1 MLTIKWLLKSDLV
14 LLFFPLLSFEKLW
27 GSCSKN
33 IICFSHCLFLTGNIS
48 HRCDDF
54 PNLTG
59 GGGGKL
65 YTKLC
70 QKKLYIYIYIY
81 IGHRARSRAKD
92 NRSSLPGPL
101 SEQLNNSVFSECA
114 CTSSPDDVTL
124 CAVEDARAILR
135 NHLRENVS
143 L

>member
-1 MLTIKWLLKSDLV
+1 M
-14 LLFFPLLSFEKLW
+14 
-27 GSCSKN
+27 
-33 IICFSHCLFLTGNIS
+33 IS
-48 HRCDDF
+48 PIQR
-54 PNLTG
+54 G
-59 GGGGKL
+59 GGGVNCTPNYVK
-65 YTKLC
+65 
-70 QKKLYIYIYIY
+70 KKLYIYIY

>member
-33 IICFSHCLFLTGNIS
+33 LICFSHCLFLTGNIS

-59 GGGGKL
+59 GGGGVNFTPN
-65 YTKLC
+65 YA
-70 QKKLYIYIYIY
+70 KKLYIYIY

-114 CTSSPDDVTL
+114 CTSSPDYVTL

>member
-33 IICFSHCLFLTGNIS
+33 LICFSHCLFLTGNIS

-59 GGGGKL
+59 GGGVNCTPN
-65 YTKLC
+65 YA
-70 QKKLYIYIYIY
+70 KKLYIY

-114 CTSSPDDVTL
+114 GTSSPDYVTL

>member
-33 IICFSHCLFLTGNIS
+33 LICFSHCLFLTENIS

-59 GGGGKL
+59 GGGGESLNQIIPKNN
-65 YTKLC
+65 
-70 QKKLYIYIYIY
+70 IYIY

-114 CTSSPDDVTL
+114 CTSSPDYVTL

>member
-33 IICFSHCLFLTGNIS
+33 LICFSHCLFLTGNIS

-59 GGGGKL
+59 GGGGGKL

-70 QKKLYIYIYIY
+70 QKIIYIY

-114 CTSSPDDVTL
+114 CTSSPDYVTL